1 MLFSRTVL
9 LSVLALSLACIPAYA
24 DEEPPRAVATTFES
38 SSDADLNI
46 AAPNLEDG
54 LRLHINKPIDL
65 KQKGF
70 WSITG
75 YKLRIERGVISDP
88 RRAQLGNREVV
99 LLRAQQYL
107 DNRRSDA
114 GGQDTWVALDLSTME
129 VVGRAL
135 NRIEQDERFAG
146 PEGPKAHFKWIYGLT
161 LMDGGEVVVER
172 FRRVRVTREEQEAQS
187 RRSYDDYVARE
198 QERKARQKEVAE
210 RTQPQKRQ
218 IGARLCQT
226 DGSVRLVGFTEAVG
240 VGNNRIQVRVQE
252 AWDARKAF
260 ESALPLTAYLSWE
273 DPDRWDLC
281 N

>member
-9 LSVLALSLACIPAYA
+9 LSVLALSLACTPAYA
-24 DEEPPRAVATTFES
+24 DEEPPRAVTATFES
-38 SSDADLNI
+38 SSDAVLNI
-46 AAPNLEDG
+46 TAPNLEDG

-75 YKLRIERGVISDP
+75 YKLRIERGLISDP
-88 RRAQLGNREVV
+88 RRAQLGSREVV

-135 NRIEQDERFAG
+135 NRVEQDRRFAG
-146 PEGPKAHFKWIYGLT
+146 PEGPRVHYKWIYGLT
-161 LMDGGEVVVER
+161 LMDGGEILVER
-172 FRRVRVTREEQEAQS
+172 FRRIPVSREEQESQS
-187 RRSYDDYVARE
+187 RRSYEAYVARE
-198 QERKARQKEVAE
+198 QEQKAREKELTE
-210 RTQPQKRQ
+210 RTRPLKRQ

-226 DGSVRLVGFTEAVG
+226 SGGVRMVGFTEAVG
-240 VGNNRIQVRVQE
+240 VGNKRIQIRVQE
-252 AWDARKAF
+252 AWEAWKPAAPR
-260 ESALPLTAYLSWE
+260 LPLTPYVSWE
-273 DPDRWDLC
+273 DPDAWEFC